1 MPRIYITWH
10 WEEAFEKFGF
20 GDGDSWNGTH
30 EVEGEIES
38 LGYTCETDSWR
49 CHNHMIFDIKKDG
62 KSILFPEKND
72 IGMDLDDW
80 LPEVAQRIKDRD
92 PSKIVYED
100 PSRRLIQPLGYEP
113 PRNYLPQDIIDHL
126 DKVFNEEW
134 EDDYYA

>member
-1 MPRIYITWH
+1 MPRIYITWE
-10 WEEAFEKFGF
+10 WEEAFDKFGF

-38 LGYTCETDSWR
+38 LGYTCETDSWG
-49 CHNHMIFDIKKDG
+49 CHNYMIFDIKKDG

-80 LPEVAQRIKDRD
+80 LPEVEQRIKDRGATR
-92 PSKIVYED
+92 ED
-100 PSRRLIQPLGYEP
+100 VEPLGYEP
-113 PRNYLPQDIIDHL
+113 ARNYLPQDIIEHL

-134 EDDYYA
+134 VDDYYS